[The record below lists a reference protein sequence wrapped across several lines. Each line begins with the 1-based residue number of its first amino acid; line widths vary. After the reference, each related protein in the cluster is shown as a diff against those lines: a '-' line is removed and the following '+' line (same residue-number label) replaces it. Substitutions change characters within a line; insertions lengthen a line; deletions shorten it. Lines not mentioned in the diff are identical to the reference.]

1 MLSDAERVDAQI
13 TMRMAREGRLHIFP
27 TEVLEIIN
35 AFNKPAEKEETIGYE
50 FNSFEGLKKYYN
62 DNFYLIPRN
71 KPEEVEKYFKIVP
84 IDGKEVSYAENY
96 KIIPKIEKE
105 G

>member
-35 AFNKPAEKEETIGYE
+35 AFNKPAEKEIESQEFMKECCGIGVAEKEE
-50 FNSFEGLKKYYN
+50 FDSMAEFQKHFTVEYRPLGLPSYKN
-62 DNFYLIPRN
+62 
-71 KPEEVEKYFKIVP
+71 
-84 IDGKEVSYAENY
+84 IDAW

-105 G
+105 K